1 MKMTLQKKIIGG
13 LLTVV
18 LFTLMVAGS
27 GIYMIGQM
35 NQTLE
40 RLDKTSIPQ
49 ALLTEKV
56 ATNVALQVMFIR
68 SYLLTSEESYIQD
81 YRRISEENSKWED
94 ELDQK
99 SLTGHGRE
107 LAQEV
112 KKLNENF
119 DNIVLFKIVPLK
131 QSGKEKEAIILL
143 QSEGDSIGKALIGKI
158 HEYVAYRE
166 EVIASVMTKARQDG
180 RETEWAMGIIGIL
193 SMVVGIGIGIF
204 INRSTIRPIEM
215 AAQDLEQMAKGDYTF
230 IVSENDIARED
241 EIGTLARA
249 MKTVAKTMKEII
261 AQLVDSSGQLGASSE
276 ELTASAEQSAQAA
289 NQVAQAIADVAAGAT
304 IQLNTVNKTT
314 KVVEEMSVGIKNIA
328 NDAGDVASIAEKAS
342 NSAKD
347 GGKTVDEAKR
357 QMASIE
363 RTVGESAKVVAKLG
377 ENSKEIGQIVGTIS
391 GIASQTNLLALNAA
405 IEAARAGEQGRGFA
419 VVAEEVRKLA
429 EQSQDA
435 SKHIAKLI
443 HEIQGDTENA
453 VIAMSTGSHEVK
465 LGTEI
470 VNMAGKTFDEI
481 ASLIEQV
488 SNQSGSI
495 SIAIQQTASAS
506 QEIVLSIQHIDEIS
520 KEAAGKTQIVSAAT
534 EEQMASME
542 EISSSGHSLVEMA
555 DQLQRIVGNFKV

>member
-1 MKMTLQKKIIGG
+1 MTLQKKIIGG

-18 LFTLMVAGS
+18 LFTLIVAGS

-68 SYLLTSEESYIQD
+68 GYLLTSEESYIQE

-99 SLTGHGRE
+99 SLTGAGRE

-112 KKLNENF
+112 KKLNGQF
-119 DNIVLFKIVPLK
+119 DNIVLMKIVPLK
-131 QSGKEKEAIILL
+131 QSGKAEEAIAVL
-143 QSEGDSIGKALIGKI
+143 QKEGDAVGKALIGKI

-166 EVIASVMTKARQDG
+166 QVIGSFMTKARQEG
-180 RETEWAMGIIGIL
+180 NETEWTLGVIGIL
-193 SMVVGIGIGIF
+193 SLLIGIGIGIF
-204 INRSTIRPIEM
+204 INRSVIKPIEM
-215 AAQDLEQMAKGDYTF
+215 AAHDLGQMAKGDYTF
-230 IVSENDIARED
+230 SVSENDIARED
-241 EIGTLARA
+241 EIGKLARG
-249 MKTVAKTMKEII
+249 MQTVAKTMKEVIGH
-261 AQLVDSSGQLGASSE
+261 LVDSSGQLGASSE

-289 NQVAQAIADVAAGAT
+289 NQVAEAIADIATGAEM
-304 IQLNTVNKTT
+304 QLSTVDKTT
-314 KVVEEMSVGIKNIA
+314 IVVEEMSAGIQNIA
-328 NDAGDVASIAEKAS
+328 ADAEDVASIAEKAS
-342 NSAKD
+342 SSAKD
-347 GGKTVDEAKR
+347 GSKTVNEAKR

-377 ENSKEIGQIVGTIS
+377 ENSKEIGQIVDTIS

-429 EQSQDA
+429 EQSQEA

-443 HEIQGDTENA
+443 NEIQGDTENA

-465 LGTEI
+465 LGTDI
-470 VNMAGKTFDEI
+470 VNLAGKTFDEI

-495 SIAIQQTASAS
+495 SVAIQQTASAS
-506 QEIVLSIQHIDEIS
+506 QQIVLSIQHIDEIS
-520 KEAAGKTQIVSAAT
+520 KDAAGKTQIVSAAT
-534 EEQMASME
+534 EEQSASME
-542 EISSSGHSLVEMA
+542 EISSSSHSLVEMA
-555 DQLQRIVGNFKV
+555 DQLQRIIGRFKV

>member
-18 LFTLMVAGS
+18 LFTLIVAAS

-68 SYLLTSEESYIQD
+68 GYLLTSEESYIQE

-99 SLTGHGRE
+99 SLTGSGRE

-112 KKLNENF
+112 KKLNGQF
-119 DNIVLFKIVPLK
+119 DNIVLMKIVPLK
-131 QSGKEKEAIILL
+131 QSGKAEEAIAVL
-143 QSEGDSIGKALIGKI
+143 QNEGDSVGKALIGKI

-166 EVIASVMTKARQDG
+166 QVIGSFMANARQEG
-180 RETEWAMGIIGIL
+180 HETEWVLGIIGIL
-193 SMVVGIGIGIF
+193 SLLVGIGVGIF
-204 INRSTIRPIEM
+204 INLSAIRPIEVVT
-215 AAQDLEQMAKGDYTF
+215 QHLEQMAKGDYTF
-230 IVSENDIARED
+230 VVSKEAITRED
-241 EIGTLARA
+241 EIGKLARA
-249 MKTVAKTMKEII
+249 MQTVTKTMKEII
-261 AQLVDSSGQLGASSE
+261 ENLVDSSGQLGASSE

-289 NQVAQAIADVAAGAT
+289 NQVAEAIADIATGAEM
-304 IQLNTVNKTT
+304 QLNTVDKTT
-314 KVVEEMSVGIKNIA
+314 IVVEEMSAGIQNIA
-328 NDAGDVASIAEKAS
+328 ADAEDVASIAEKAS
-342 NSAKD
+342 ISAKD
-347 GGKTVDEAKR
+347 GSKTVNEAKR

-363 RTVGESAKVVAKLG
+363 RTVGESAQVVAKLG
-377 ENSKEIGQIVGTIS
+377 ENSKEIGQIVDTIS

-429 EQSQDA
+429 EQSQEA

-443 HEIQGDTENA
+443 NEIQGDTENA
-453 VIAMSTGSHEVK
+453 VVAMSTGSHEVK
-465 LGTEI
+465 LGTDI
-470 VNMAGKTFDEI
+470 VNLAGKTFDEI

-495 SIAIQQTASAS
+495 SVAIQQTASAS
-506 QEIVLSIQHIDEIS
+506 QQIVLSIQHIDEIS
-520 KEAAGKTQIVSAAT
+520 KDAAGKTQIVSAAT
-534 EEQMASME
+534 EEQSASME
-542 EISSSGHSLVEMA
+542 EISSSSHSLVEMA
-555 DQLQRIVGNFKV
+555 DQLQRIIGRFKV